1 MQEKKALNVRIGSQI
16 RIAREAAGLTQEK
29 FAEKVP
35 LAAKYVS
42 AIERGA
48 AGFSVPVLIRICETL
63 SVSSDNL
70 LFGERNDDYGKN
82 NAAELAAR
90 LERLPPE
97 QFEIASDIINKLFE
111 AFDSG
116 SQRNLT

>member
-16 RIAREAAGLTQEK
+16 KIAREAAGLTQEK
-29 FAEKVP
+29 FAERVP

-63 SVSSDNL
+63 SISSYVL
-70 LFGERNDDYGKN
+70 LFGDKDDDRGRNDAGEI
-82 NAAELAAR
+82 ASR
-90 LERLPPE
+90 LERLPPD

-116 SQRNLT
+116 YRRDT

>member
-1 MQEKKALNVRIGSQI
+1 MQEKKALNVRIGNQI
-16 RIAREAAGLTQEK
+16 RIARESAGLTQEK

-48 AGFSVPVLIRICETL
+48 AGFSVPMLIRICETL
-63 SVSSDNL
+63 SVSSDEL
-70 LFGERNDDYGKN
+70 LFGKREDERGRNDASGIAN
-82 NAAELAAR
+82 R

-97 QFEIASDIINKLFE
+97 QFQIASDIINKLFE
-111 AFDSG
+111 AFAS
-116 SQRNLT
+116 RNMAEQ

>member
-1 MQEKKALNVRIGSQI
+1 MQEKKAENVRIGNQI

-48 AGFSVPVLIRICETL
+48 AGFSVPVLIRICKTL
-63 SVSSDNL
+63 SVSSDDL
-70 LFGERNDDYGKN
+70 LFGIRDDARGRNDVSGIAK
-82 NAAELAAR
+82 R
-90 LERLPPE
+90 LEKLPPE

-111 AFDSG
+111 AFAS
-116 SQRNLT
+116 SPR